1 MKQLWGNGKKWT
13 GERKSK
19 HHHGIIRTTCNARW
33 PSRETKERNACAD
46 RKVKTYQAC
55 LIVKGYHQRYGIDYD
70 EIFSPVVIL
79 KSIQIML
86 AIAAHMDYE
95 I

>member
-1 MKQLWGNGKKWT
+1 MDIGYPPEGIKPIRCIWVFK
-13 GERKSK
+13 RKR
-19 HHHGIIRTTCNARW
+19 GT
-33 PSRETKERNACAD
+33 D

-86 AIAAHMDYE
+86 AIAAHLDYK